1 MFIYYGNSLLLG
13 ADLVILY
20 MNKVVTGL
28 NSKSNSQTNNKEEV
42 FRYVLN
48 LHVLLENPPGDF
60 PANLREDVVK
70 GFREIFAHVRL
81 VILIGL
87 IILDLI

>member
-1 MFIYYGNSLLLG
+1 MSIYYGNSLLLG
-13 ADLVILY
+13 AGLVILY

-28 NSKSNSQTNNKEEV
+28 DSKSNSQTNTKEEV
-42 FRYVLN
+42 FRYVLT

-70 GFREIFAHVRL
+70 GFSEIFAHVR
-81 VILIGL
+81 
-87 IILDLI
+87 